1 MEKTRVLNIE
11 ALCITEKEL
20 LEGLDRN
27 LADSSEAGNGVL
39 ITPNLDH
46 LVKLQKDEEFYQCY
60 QQAEWVVCDSKIL
73 WLCSKVLKKSFPEPI
88 PGSSFFT
95 HYYSQFKTG
104 EPKYSAVEAGEQG
117 RPKIF
122 LLGARTGVAKAAM
135 EKINEKVGWPIV
147 VGAHSP
153 SYGFEKKPEEIAEIS
168 QIINES
174 GANVVLVGVG
184 APKQEKYITN
194 YREQMPGVRVW
205 MALGATI
212 DFEAGN
218 IRRAPKMFR
227 RLALEWL
234 FRMYCEPKRMFK
246 RYICDDLVFFWYL
259 LKQVLGL
266 YKNPF
271 GD

>member
-1 MEKTRVLNIE
+1 MEKTRVLNID

-20 LEGLDRN
+20 LEGLNSN
-27 LADSSEAGNGVL
+27 LAGKGGNGVL

-46 LVKLQKDEEFYQCY
+46 MVKLQKDEEFYRCY
-60 QQAEWVVCDSKIL
+60 QEAEWVVCDSKIL
-73 WLCSKVLKKSFPEPI
+73 WLCSKVLKRAFPEPI

-95 HYYSQFKTG
+95 HYYMHNKDNH
-104 EPKYSAVEAGEQG
+104 EV
-117 RPKIF
+117 KIF

-135 EKINEKVGWPIV
+135 EKINEKVGWQIV

-153 SYGFEKKPEEIAEIS
+153 SYGFEKKTEEISDIS
-168 QIINES
+168 RIINES

-194 YREQMPGVRVW
+194 YKEQMPGVKIW

-218 IRRAPKMFR
+218 IRRAPKLFR

-259 LKQVLGL
+259 LKQLLGV

-271 GD
+271 EK